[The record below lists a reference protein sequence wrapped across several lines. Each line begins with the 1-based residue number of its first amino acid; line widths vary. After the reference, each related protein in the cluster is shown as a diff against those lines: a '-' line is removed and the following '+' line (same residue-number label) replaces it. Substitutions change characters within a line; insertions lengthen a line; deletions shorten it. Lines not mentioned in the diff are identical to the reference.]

1 MIFICPVSTRLRE
14 SSGARLP
21 GPAACLTGA
30 SRRVARLAAMATCSL
45 ALSGCIVLGPD
56 YDEKAATAV
65 PNQPEAWVQPLP
77 HGGATSVMADWWS
90 QFDDPLLVE
99 LITAAQS
106 QSNTMAQATLRIAQA
121 RALLVTANAAAMP
134 VVNASGSVTRGTLIV
149 GAPIILNTT
158 SQAQLQAGW
167 ELDLFGG
174 LARGSEAA
182 RARLQSQVAGWHD
195 ARISVAA
202 DTANLYTNCRG
213 CEQLLQ
219 IAKSD
224 AESRAQTS
232 ALTGQLVQAGFQSP
246 ANYALA
252 RASAAEAEGRLATQR
267 AECDQ
272 LVNALVA
279 LTGMPSDDLRQRLA
293 SSAATLPAARQLAVQ
308 QVPAQMLAQRPDV
321 AAAEREL
328 AAASADIG
336 VREADRFPRLTI
348 SGNIGPLAFNT
359 SDGNLNA
366 TSWLIGPTLTLPVFD
381 GGRRA
386 ANVETARIAYQT
398 AEIAYRTQVRRAV
411 REVEDALVKLDS
423 MKTRVTDAQK
433 ASDGYREALT
443 AAETRYK
450 SGFASLL
457 DLEETRRL
465 SFNADNIL
473 VATRRDHVN
482 AWIALYR
489 AVGGGWTPADTT
501 LPAAFAAQASSQT
514 STGTITQ

>member
-1 MIFICPVSTRLRE
+1 MISARSVSTRLRRQE
-14 SSGARLP
+14 P
-21 GPAACLTGA
+21 LTHPSGA
-30 SRRVARLAAMATCSL
+30 SRHVRRVAAIAAVTL
-45 ALSGCIVLGPD
+45 ALSGCIMLGPD
-56 YDEKAATAV
+56 YDEKSATVV
-65 PNQPEAWVQPLP
+65 PNQPDAWAQPLP

-134 VVNASGSVTRGTLIV
+134 VVNASGTVTRGTLIV

-202 DTANLYTNCRG
+202 DTANLYTNFRG
-213 CEQLLQ
+213 CEQLLK
-219 IAKSD
+219 IATSD

-246 ANYALA
+246 ANFALA
-252 RASAAEAEGRLATQR
+252 RASAAEAEGRLVTQR

-272 LVNALVA
+272 LVNAMVA
-279 LTGMPSDDLRQRLA
+279 LTGMASEDLRQRL
-293 SSAATLPAARQLAVQ
+293 SANAAALPVARQLAVQ
-308 QVPAQMLAQRPDV
+308 KVPAQMLAQRPDV

-366 TSWLIGPTLTLPVFD
+366 TSWLIGPTLTMPIFD

-398 AEIAYRTQVRRAV
+398 AEIGFRTQVRRAV
-411 REVEDALVKLDS
+411 REVEDALVRLDS
-423 MKTRVTDAQK
+423 MRTRVADAQA

-443 AAETRYK
+443 AAEARYK
-450 SGFASLL
+450 GGFASLL

-473 VATRRDHVN
+473 ATTRREHVN

-501 LPAAFAAQASSQT
+501 LPAAFTAQAASQT
-514 STGTITQ
+514 STGPITQ

>member
-1 MIFICPVSTRLRE
+1 MISLLSVNARRHPPTRVRHLEPAPRSVGATLRSVRLVSM
-14 SSGARLP
+14 
-21 GPAACLTGA
+21 AAVTF
-30 SRRVARLAAMATCSL
+30 

-56 YDEKAATAV
+56 YGEKSATVV
-65 PNQPEAWVQPLP
+65 PNQPDAWVQPLP
-77 HGGATSVMADWWS
+77 HGGATSVMVDWWS

-134 VVNASGSVTRGTLIV
+134 VVNASGTVTRGTLIV
-149 GAPIILNTT
+149 GAPIILN
-158 SQAQLQAGW
+158 
-167 ELDLFGG
+167 
-174 LARGSEAA
+174 
-182 RARLQSQVAGWHD
+182 
-195 ARISVAA
+195 
-202 DTANLYTNCRG
+202 LYTNFRG
-213 CEQLLQ
+213 CEQLLL
-219 IAKSD
+219 IATSD

-246 ANYALA
+246 ANFALA
-252 RASAAEAEGRLATQR
+252 RASAAEAEGRLVTQR

-272 LVNALVA
+272 LVNAMVA
-279 LTGMPSDDLRQRLA
+279 LTGMASEDLRQRLA
-293 SSAATLPAARQLAVQ
+293 THAATLPAARQLAVQ
-308 QVPAQMLAQRPDV
+308 KVPAQMLAQRPDV
-321 AAAEREL
+321 AAAERDL

-336 VREADRFPRLTI
+336 VREADRFPRLSI

-366 TSWLIGPTLTLPVFD
+366 TSWIIGPTLTMPIFD

-398 AEIAYRTQVRRAV
+398 AEIGYRTQVRRAV

-423 MKTRVTDAQK
+423 MRTRVTDAQT

-443 AAETRYK
+443 AAQARYK

-473 VATRRDHVN
+473 ATTRREHVN

-501 LPAAFAAQASSQT
+501 LPAAFTAQASSQT
-514 STGTITQ
+514 STGPITQ

>member
-1 MIFICPVSTRLRE
+1 MISLLSVNARRHPPTRVRHLEPAPRSVGATLRSVRLVSM
-14 SSGARLP
+14 
-21 GPAACLTGA
+21 AAVTF
-30 SRRVARLAAMATCSL
+30 

-56 YDEKAATAV
+56 YDEKSATVV
-65 PNQPEAWVQPLP
+65 PNQPDAWVQPLP
-77 HGGATSVMADWWS
+77 HGGATSVMVDWWS

-134 VVNASGSVTRGTLIV
+134 VVNASGTVTRGTLIV
-149 GAPIILNTT
+149 GAPVILNTT

-202 DTANLYTNCRG
+202 DTANLYTNFRG
-213 CEQLLQ
+213 CEQLLL
-219 IAKSD
+219 IATSD

-246 ANYALA
+246 ANFALA
-252 RASAAEAEGRLATQR
+252 RASAAEAEGRLVTQR

-272 LVNALVA
+272 LVNAMVA
-279 LTGMPSDDLRQRLA
+279 LTGMASEDLRQRLA
-293 SSAATLPAARQLAVQ
+293 THAATLPAARQLAVQ
-308 QVPAQMLAQRPDV
+308 KVPAQMLAQRPDV
-321 AAAEREL
+321 AAAERDL

-336 VREADRFPRLTI
+336 VREADRFPRLSI

-366 TSWLIGPTLTLPVFD
+366 TSWIIGPTLTMPIFD

-398 AEIAYRTQVRRAV
+398 AEIGYRTQVRRAV

-423 MKTRVTDAQK
+423 MRTRVVDAQT

-443 AAETRYK
+443 AAQARYK

-473 VATRRDHVN
+473 ATTRREHVN

-514 STGTITQ
+514 STGPITQ

>member
-1 MIFICPVSTRLRE
+1 MTTLGDTSRAGRIASRHCSNPVATASGGRLRCTRLT
-14 SSGARLP
+14 
-21 GPAACLTGA
+21 AAVALTLVLG
-30 SRRVARLAAMATCSL
+30 
-45 ALSGCIVLGPD
+45 GCITLGPD
-56 YDEKAATAV
+56 YDEKTATVV
-65 PNQPEAWVQPLP
+65 PNQPDVWTQALP
-77 HGGATSVMADWWS
+77 HGGATHVMTDWWA
-90 QFDDPLLVE
+90 QFNDPLLVE
-99 LITAAQS
+99 LIVSAQS

-121 RALLVTANAAAMP
+121 RALLVTANAAATP
-134 VVNASGSVTRGTLIV
+134 VVNASAAASRGTLVV
-149 GAPIILNTT
+149 GGPLILNTS

-167 ELDLFGG
+167 EIDLFGG

-202 DTANLYTNCRG
+202 DTANLYTNFRG
-213 CEQLLQ
+213 CQQLLR
-219 IAKSD
+219 IATSD
-224 AESRAQTS
+224 AASRAQTS

-252 RASAAEAEGRLATQR
+252 RASAAEAEGRLAAQR

-272 LVNALVA
+272 IANALVA
-279 LTGMPSDDLRQRLA
+279 LTGMAAGDLRQRLF
-293 SSAATLPAARQLAVQ
+293 SQTATLPVPGQLAVQ
-308 QVPAQMLAQRPDV
+308 KVPAQMLAQRPDV
-321 AAAEREL
+321 AMAERDL

-336 VREADRFPRLTI
+336 VREADRFPRLSI

-359 SDGNLNA
+359 SDGSLNA
-366 TSWLIGPTLTLPVFD
+366 TSWVIGPTLTMPIFD

-386 ANVETARIAYQT
+386 ANVETARIAYEA
-398 AEIAYRTQVRRAV
+398 AEISFRTQVRRAV

-423 MKTRVTDAQK
+423 MKTRVTDAQT

-473 VATRRDHVN
+473 ATTRREHVN

-514 STGTITQ
+514 STGMTTQ